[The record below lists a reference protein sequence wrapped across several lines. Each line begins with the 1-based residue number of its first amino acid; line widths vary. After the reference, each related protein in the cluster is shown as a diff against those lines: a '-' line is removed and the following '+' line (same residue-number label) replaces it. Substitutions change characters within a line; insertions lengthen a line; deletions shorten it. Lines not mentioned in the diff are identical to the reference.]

1 LSSLLNNK
9 LSAIKLV
16 REIGR
21 VEAFVGTVIEVSGLH
36 ASVGDF
42 CQISS
47 KGNGVSIKAEV
58 VSFRDNRI
66 LLMPFSKVDGISYG
80 DEVVK
85 ESGSENIPV
94 SDDLLGRVIDP
105 FVKPLDGGPAIHAE
119 RHVSFR
125 FKPSNPLN
133 KLNIKNKIRTN
144 IPVIDT
150 LLPLGEGQR
159 IGIFSGSGVGKSSL
173 FTKIALNIEVDVK
186 IIVLIGERGREVS
199 GLVQALRESDELDR
213 SVIIAATSDQPA
225 LIRAHAL
232 ATATVI
238 AEYFSSSGSKV
249 ALLADSVT
257 RHALAQREVGLAA
270 GEPPTVRGYPPSVF
284 AQLPSLIERAGAFY
298 TGGSITAIYTV
309 LVEADDL
316 DEPIADNMRAILDG
330 HIILSRKLSDEGV
343 YPPID
348 PLKSRSRVMH
358 ELFNESEITNAD
370 SLRKFLSNYKELK
383 DRMDL
388 IGYEPGKDQSV
399 DIKVRQY
406 QQYIDWL
413 TGKSNV
419 LPILKGG

>member
-257 RHALAQREVGLAA
+257 RHALAQ
-270 GEPPTVRGYPPSVF
+270 
-284 AQLPSLIERAGAFY
+284 
-298 TGGSITAIYTV
+298 
-309 LVEADDL
+309 
-316 DEPIADNMRAILDG
+316 
-330 HIILSRKLSDEGV
+330 
-343 YPPID
+343 
-348 PLKSRSRVMH
+348 
-358 ELFNESEITNAD
+358 
-370 SLRKFLSNYKELK
+370 
-383 DRMDL
+383 
-388 IGYEPGKDQSV
+388 
-399 DIKVRQY
+399 
-406 QQYIDWL
+406 
-413 TGKSNV
+413 
-419 LPILKGG
+419 